1 MEIRDLERI
10 TCFSC
15 SYLRGA
21 LRRLQKKGLV
31 QIVDGQIVLTEKGW
45 RVVNE
50 EKLYGYSL
58 AAAVRDV
65 IKIRDWVLRQKV
77 GSEFTLKELRRDLP
91 GLTVHNK
98 KIGRVLRA
106 LGCGVRKSRGQVVYR
121 VPDKVKVL
129 ELRDLTRVKRKVKQR
144 KGGEKNGKKEVR
156 M

>member
-10 TCFSC
+10 TCFSR

-31 QIVDGQIVLTEKGW
+31 QIVDGKIVLTEKGW
-45 RVVNE
+45 KVANE

-65 IKIRDWVLRQKV
+65 VRIRDWVLRQKV
-77 GSEFTLKELRRDLP
+77 GFEFTLKELRRDLP

-121 VPDKVKVL
+121 IPGKVKGL
-129 ELRDLTRVKRKVKQR
+129 ELRDLTRVKRK
-144 KGGEKNGKKEVR
+144 KGGGKNGKKEVW